1 MSFSVS
7 AGKRKPNWFLRNQ
20 QLEKL
25 NSDQESTQS
34 EPEPEPEPEPKPESP
49 KEDILVTNLKLELQR
64 TKEMNIN
71 YENRINDLI
80 SSNSGF
86 NSSLQIKNKEIDD
99 LRSELNMLRLENNSL
114 RNVVPSDK
122 SESDEEDEND
132 VGGGLE
138 LHPRL
143 ASF

>member
-132 VGGGLE
+132 VLA
-138 LHPRL
+138 LHH
-143 ASF
+143 SDSIG

>member
-25 NSDQESTQS
+25 NSDQESKQS
-34 EPEPEPEPEPKPESP
+34 ESESESEPEPKPESP

-132 VGGGLE
+132 VLA
-138 LHPRL
+138 LHH
-143 ASF
+143 SDSIG

>member
-25 NSDQESTQS
+25 NSDQESKQS
-34 EPEPEPEPEPKPESP
+34 ESESESEPEPKPESP

>member
-34 EPEPEPEPEPKPESP
+34 EPEPEPEPEPESP

>member
-7 AGKRKPNWFLRNQ
+7 AGKRKPNWFLRSQ
-20 QLEKL
+20 QL
-25 NSDQESTQS
+25 NSKPETESI
-34 EPEPEPEPEPKPESP
+34 PEPEPEPELEPISESP

-99 LRSELNMLRLENNSL
+99 LRSELDMLRLENNSL